1 MKVGDLVKQKV
12 ISSYQRNDVGLILAL
27 NMFSAHF
34 AKGGKH
40 AYNQAT
46 VRWSGG
52 KVQYFDVE
60 LLEAINASR

>member
-1 MKVGDLVKQKV
+1 MQVGDLVKQKV

-27 NMFSAHF
+27 NMFSGHF

-40 AYNQAT
+40 AYTQAT